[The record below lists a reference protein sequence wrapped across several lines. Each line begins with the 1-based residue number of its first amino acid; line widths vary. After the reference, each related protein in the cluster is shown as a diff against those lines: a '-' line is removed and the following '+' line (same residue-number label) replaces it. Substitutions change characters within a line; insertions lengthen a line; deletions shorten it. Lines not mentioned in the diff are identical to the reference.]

1 MPKKIK
7 IGWDISHLEFTIE
20 DHYYFSI
27 LKSKIKEAGA
37 VVREVDSFER
47 IVGYDVAVLN
57 YPEKSFKRDEV
68 KLARRYLE
76 EGRKVIIAG
85 YYNNEDRIADRINSL
100 SSHFG
105 LSINGDKIKDKL
117 SNDAGD
123 DLLIVTS
130 RILSYSDSVESV
142 LFPCSA
148 SINILTH
155 SGRPIVVKESRS
167 DSARKTVIGA
177 EVSAGKGQLILL
189 GTCVFWD
196 NFAIQKFSNLR
207 FSLNLLLG

>member
-47 IVGYDVAVLN
+47 IVDYHVAVLN
-57 YPEKSFKRDEV
+57 YPEKGFKRDEV
-68 KLARRYLE
+68 KLLKRYVQQG
-76 EGRKVIIAG
+76 GRVIIAG
-85 YYNNEDRIADRINSL
+85 YYNNEDRIADCINSL
-100 SSHFG
+100 STHFG
-105 LSINGDKIKDKL
+105 LFLGSDKVRDKW

-123 DLLIVTS
+123 DLLLVTS
-130 RILSYSDSVESV
+130 RTLSYSESVESV

-155 SGRPIVVKESRS
+155 SGRPIVVKEDHSH
-167 DSARKTVIGA
+167 SAKKTVIGA
-177 EVSAGKGQLILL
+177 EVSVGKGQLILL